1 MFDFFKKKKGP
12 SYDVTNLGLN
22 DLDVG
27 FIFDYDLKSWVI
39 KEMYEYDWGSNN
51 FSHEYKVDSGD
62 EVAFLS
68 IEDSSDLVI
77 TLTKAIKIRK
87 IDEDIA
93 RILSDTKKAPQQLH
107 YEGEVYYLANE
118 SAGYFRDCGKKTEDW
133 EELFSWEYFN
143 ENEDKIVSITQW
155 DEHTFDTFAGL
166 VLESHQISNL
176 IPGGS

>member
-1 MFDFFKKKKGP
+1 MFDFFKKKREP
-12 SYDVTNLGLN
+12 SYDVTNLGLQ
-22 DLDVG
+22 DLDFD
-27 FIFDYDLKSWVI
+27 FIFDYDMKSWVI
-39 KEMYEYDWGSNN
+39 KEVYEYDWSNNN
-51 FSHEYKVDSGD
+51 FSHEYKIDSGD

-93 RILSDTKKAPQQLH
+93 KMVTDSKKAPQQLH
-107 YEGEVYYLANE
+107 FEGETFYMSSE

-143 ENEDKIVSITQW
+143 ENEDKIISITQW
-155 DEHTFDTFAGL
+155 DEHTFDAFAGI
-166 VLESHQISNL
+166 VLAPHQISNI

>member
-1 MFDFFKKKKGP
+1 MFSFFKKKKEP

-22 DLDVG
+22 DLDFD
-27 FIFDYDLKSWVI
+27 FIFDYDMKSWVV
-39 KEMYEYDWGSNN
+39 KEVYEYDWSNNN

-68 IEDSSDLVI
+68 LEDSSELVI

-93 RILSDTKKAPQQLH
+93 QTVADTKKAPKQLH
-107 YEGEVYYLANE
+107 FEGETYYMSSE

-133 EELFSWEYFN
+133 EELFSWEYYN
-143 ENEDKIVSITQW
+143 ENEDKIISITQW
-155 DEHTFDTFAGL
+155 DEHTFDAFAGI
-166 VLESHQISNL
+166 VLEPHQISNI